1 MGTRMSGR
9 GNIGVERSTTV
20 LAGSLATFLGVA
32 GILGASDWG
41 VLTLR
46 ALVLDGPL
54 TDAVLL
60 SWVVLVLLRNPYPG
74 LAPMTGR
81 LSAWRHRKKLLL
93 TVRVV
98 TLMLAVVM
106 LGAGL
111 DLLTGLLNLPGLPYL
126 IVGAL
131 AFAAV
136 AMIAR
141 GRPVSDV
148 SRVEIVLAVP
158 FTFGFWAVELA
169 SGGPGIT
176 TFDQVIAGAGA
187 VAVVAGIAIV
197 VGLPIRP
204 PAPFDDPLKLVLGG
218 GATFLAG
225 VLPGPGLT
233 LSVILALLVMPTV
246 VAVVELAMLAQSGM
260 MGGRSRGVPVLAVL
274 EQPADPME
282 RDLRRIKGTFRR
294 MRAREMVESGESPM
308 AEMLAHELAEYL
320 KVGLQME
327 VGTQAR
333 GGEDL
338 PDLLD
343 GEVEVARITYSR
355 TVHGEVV
362 SLRAVRA
369 GDDRLALRLVDEYG
383 TEFTLAF
390 DEVHGTISAE
400 QVVAIYLTS
409 TPSPVDVGP
418 FQVLSDVIPDLQ
430 TAFGRAMEVA
440 DTLTAPRGIGAAIRG
455 WFAVGILG
463 AVTVARMSLDFGGLA
478 ISYEARLYAFGV
490 VLARGVVTNLAPDLA
505 LLLWTLWLPVPALVV
520 RRIRTIGLDTI
531 KRDALQLLLAAAG
544 VGVLGAIVLDLPIW
558 FGALTIGPSILMLYL
573 MLRQGPT
580 ERAILSPE
588 WVPQR

>member
-1 MGTRMSGR
+1 LNDGR
-9 GNIGVERSTTV
+9 SSGVERSTVV
-20 LAGSLATFLGVA
+20 LAVSLVVLLGVA
-32 GILGASDWG
+32 GILGATDRG

-81 LSAWRHRKKLLL
+81 LNAWRHRKKLLL
-93 TVRVV
+93 GVRVV
-98 TLMLAVVM
+98 TLLLAVVM

-111 DLLTGLLNLPGLPYL
+111 DLLTGLLNLPGLQYL
-126 IVGAL
+126 IAGAL
-131 AFAAV
+131 ALAGV
-136 AMIAR
+136 AMVAR

-148 SRVEIVLAVP
+148 SRVELLIAVP
-158 FTFGFWAVELA
+158 FTFGFWAFTLA
-169 SGGPGIT
+169 SGGPGVT

-187 VAVVAGIAIV
+187 VATLAGIGIA

-204 PAPFDDPLKLVLGG
+204 PAPFDHPLKLVLGG

-225 VLPGPGLT
+225 VLPSPSLT
-233 LSVILALLVMPTV
+233 LNVVLALLVMPTV
-246 VAVVELAMLAQSGM
+246 VVVVELAMLAQSGLI
-260 MGGRSRGVPVLAVL
+260 GGRGRGVPVLDVL

-282 RDLRRIKGTFRR
+282 RDIRRIKGTFRR
-294 MRAREMVESGESPM
+294 LRSREMVASGELPVP
-308 AEMLAHELAEYL
+308 EMLSHDLADHL
-320 KVGLQME
+320 KLALQMQ
-327 VGTQAR
+327 VGSQAR

-343 GEVEVARITYSR
+343 GEVELARITYSR

-383 TEFTLAF
+383 TEFSLPF
-390 DEVHGTISAE
+390 DEVRGTISQE

-409 TPSPVDVGP
+409 TPSPADVGP

-430 TAFGRAMEVA
+430 TAFGRAMEIA

-455 WFAVGILG
+455 WFAMGIMG
-463 AVTVARMSLDFGGLA
+463 AITVARMSLDFRGLA
-478 ISYEARLYAFGV
+478 VSYETRFYAFGAI
-490 VLARGVVTNLAPDLA
+490 LARSMVNTLVPDLSI
-505 LLLWTLWLPVPALVV
+505 LLWALWIPVPALVV

-531 KRDALQLLLAAAG
+531 RGDALQLLLAAAG
-544 VGVLGAIVLDLPIW
+544 VGVLGAMVFDLPLW
-558 FGALTIGPSILMLYL
+558 FGAVTIGPSILMLYV
-573 MLRQGPT
+573 MFRQGPT
-580 ERAILSPE
+580 EHAILSPE
-588 WVPQR
+588 WMPQR

>member
-1 MGTRMSGR
+1 MNDGRSSG
-9 GNIGVERSTTV
+9 IERSTVV
-20 LAGSLATFLGVA
+20 LAASLAAFLGVA

-93 TVRVV
+93 AVRVV
-98 TLMLAVVM
+98 TLLLAVVM
-106 LGAGL
+106 LGAGFG
-111 DLLTGLLNLPGLPYL
+111 LTSGLLGVPGLHYL
-126 IVGAL
+126 LVGGIAL
-131 AFAAV
+131 GGAGMV
-136 AMIAR
+136 AR
-141 GRPVSDV
+141 RRPISDM
-148 SRVEIVLAVP
+148 SRVEVVLAVP
-158 FTFGFWAVELA
+158 FTFGFWAFTLA
-169 SGGPGIT
+169 SGGPGT
-176 TFDQVIAGAGA
+176 TTLDQVIAGAGA
-187 VAVVAGIAIV
+187 VAVVAGIGIV
-197 VGLPIRP
+197 VGLPFRP

-218 GATFLAG
+218 GATFVAG
-225 VLPGPGLT
+225 VLPGPSLT
-233 LSVILALLVMPTV
+233 LNVVLALLVMPTV
-246 VAVVELAMLAQSGM
+246 VAVVELAVLAQSGM
-260 MGGRSRGVPVLAVL
+260 VGGRSRGVPVLAVL

-294 MRAREMVESGESPM
+294 LRAREMVESGESPM
-308 AEMLAHELAEYL
+308 AEMLEHELAEHL

-327 VGTQAR
+327 VGPQAR

-383 TEFTLAF
+383 TEFALPFA
-390 DEVHGTISAE
+390 EVHGTISAE

-409 TPSPVDVGP
+409 APSPADVGP

-430 TAFGRAMEVA
+430 TAFGRALESA

-455 WFAVGILG
+455 WFAVGIMG
-463 AVTVARMSLDFGGLA
+463 AVTVARMSLDFRGLA
-478 ISYEARLYAFGV
+478 VSYEARFYAFGAI
-490 VLARGVVTNLAPDLA
+490 LARSMVDTLVPDLSI
-505 LLLWTLWLPVPALVV
+505 LLWALWIPVPALVV

-531 KRDALQLLLAAAG
+531 RGDALRLVLAAAG
-544 VGVLGAIVLDLPIW
+544 VGVLGAMVFDLPIW
-558 FGALTIGPSILMLYL
+558 FGALTLGPSILMLYL

-580 ERAILSPE
+580 EHAILSPD
-588 WVPQR
+588 WMPQR